1 MISMEIHEPEPFPG
15 IPPQHGSGCFCKFS
29 GRGAKIFDS
38 GFIDFCSPGA
48 YNFPILLLYQ
58 EEAKKRKR
66 NGVSCLMKK
75 RIQRAA
81 AFLLLAVLLAGA
93 AAGCSGGG
101 NRQKVLRVGMDCNYA
116 PYNWSQ
122 STSANGAVKIGN
134 SNEYANGYDV
144 MMAQKLADATGR
156 KLEIVKTQWD
166 GLAEGVASGKLDAV
180 IAGMSATAKRKQTV
194 DFTDNYYRATI
205 YALVKKSGKYANAKS
220 VANLKG
226 AVCTSQQSTIWYD
239 LLKQIPS
246 AKIQP
251 AIADVSSMIVS
262 LQSGKCEM
270 LLVDKPTA
278 LAAVYAN
285 KDLTNID
292 LGSDKDLSVPEEQ
305 MDIAIAVKKG
315 NAELKDSL
323 NKALAA
329 ISESDRSKI
338 MDDAIRDQPLSD
350 GTIPQNNDSFSYW
363 VGRILHE
370 YGGLFLQGAGVTLL
384 LALVGTLVGCLIG
397 LLVGI
402 LRTIPKPKKGG
413 NPVLK
418 GLYWLL
424 QFLLVAYIEIFR
436 GTPMMVQA
444 MVLYFGSMSIFHI
457 DMSPMSAGFLIV
469 SINTGAYMAESVRGG
484 IESIDAGQT
493 EAAQAIGM
501 THWQTME
508 SVVMPQAFRLILPQI
523 GNNLI
528 INIKDTS
535 VLNVIGVT
543 ELYYEANSA
552 AGVYYKFFQA
562 FTIVSVIYFIMTFAC
577 SRLLRL
583 MERKI
588 DGSNYYTLV
597 DLDAMADPTGVI
609 PAKRAGKGGIH
620 RWGK

>member
-1 MISMEIHEPEPFPG
+1 MTKNRI
-15 IPPQHGSGCFCKFS
+15 
-29 GRGAKIFDS
+29 
-38 GFIDFCSPGA
+38 
-48 YNFPILLLYQ
+48 
-58 EEAKKRKR
+58 RK
-66 NGVSCLMKK
+66 
-75 RIQRAA
+75 AA
-81 AFLLLAVLLAGA
+81 VFLLTAMLLTGV
-93 AAGCSGGG
+93 AAGCSGAGDR
-101 NRQKVLRVGMDCNYA
+101 RQVLRVGMECNYA

-122 STSANGAVKIGN
+122 ATAANGAVKLSN

-156 KLEIVKTQWD
+156 RLEIVKTQWD
-166 GLAEGVASGKLDAV
+166 GLTEGVVSGKLDAV
-180 IAGMSATAKRKQTV
+180 VAGMSATAKRKVTV

-205 YALVKKSGKYANAKS
+205 FALVKKGGKFTNAKT
-220 VANLKG
+220 VADLRG
-226 AVCTSQQSTIWYD
+226 AVCTSQQDTIWYD
-239 LLKQIPS
+239 LLKQIPG
-246 AKIQP
+246 AQIRP

-285 KDLTNID
+285 RDLTDID
-292 LGSDKDLSVPEEQ
+292 LGGDKNLNVPEEQ
-305 MDIAIAVKKG
+305 TDIAVAVQKG
-315 NAELKDSL
+315 NAELEDGI
-323 NKALAA
+323 NKALAN
-329 ISESDRSKI
+329 ISESDRSQ
-338 MDDAIRDQPLSD
+338 MMNQAIEDQPLSN
-350 GTIPQNNDSFSYW
+350 GQIPQNDESSLYW
-363 VGRILHE
+363 IVLILRE
-370 YGGLFLQGAGVTLL
+370 YGTLFLQGAGVTML
-384 LALVGTLVGCLIG
+384 LALVGTLIGCVVG
-397 LLVGI
+397 LLVGV
-402 LRTIPKPKKGG
+402 LRTIPKPKKNG
-413 NPVLK
+413 NPVVK

-444 MVLYFGSMSIFHI
+444 MVLYYGSMAVCHI
-457 DMSPMSAGFLIV
+457 DMTPMFAGFFIV

-493 EAAQAIGM
+493 EAAQALGM

-508 SVVMPQAFRLILPQI
+508 SVIMPQTFRIILPQI

-535 VLNVIGVT
+535 VLNVISVT

-552 AGVYYKFFQA
+552 AGVYYKFFQS
-562 FTIVSVIYFIMTFAC
+562 FSIICVIYFILTFVC

-609 PAKRAGKGGIH
+609 PTGGKRGMHK
-620 RWGK
+620 WGK